1 MSILSKNRI
10 KFLKSLQQKKIRK
23 EEKLFLA
30 EGEKIVVEIL
40 KSDAIISELYATDL
54 FLDKYQQLIQTK
66 KINIIEANAKD
77 LTQIGY
83 LQTNDFAAVLMPFLP
98 EKKIIPDNNSLTLV
112 LDTIQDAGNFGT
124 IIRIA
129 DWFGVQGIVCSLD
142 TVDLYNS
149 KVLAASMA
157 SFLRIPI
164 IYQSIEDFL
173 VINKTIDIF
182 GAILDGDSLYQTQKK
197 MRGILVVGNES
208 KGISK
213 EIEAFIPNK
222 IMIPRFGEAE
232 SLNVGIAT
240 AIFCNHWREKI

>member
-40 KSDAIISELYATDL
+40 KSDAIITELYATDL
-54 FLDKYQQLIQTK
+54 FLDKYQQLLQTK

-83 LQTNDFAAVLMPFLP
+83 LQTNDFAAILMPFLP

-129 DWFGVQGIVCSLD
+129 DWFGIQGIVCSLD

-164 IYQSIEDFL
+164 IYQSIEEFL
-173 VINKTIDIF
+173 VTNKTIDIF
-182 GAILDGDSLYQTQKK
+182 GAILDGESLYQTKKK
-197 MRGILVVGNES
+197 MCGILVVGNES

-213 EIEAFIPNK
+213 EIEALIPNK

>member
-1 MSILSKNRI
+1 MLSKNKI

-23 EEKLFLA
+23 EERCFLA

-40 KSDAIISELYATDL
+40 QSKVEITELYASNI
-54 FLDKYQQLIQTK
+54 FINKYENLIKQK
-66 KINIIEANAKD
+66 NITILEANNQD
-77 LTQIGY
+77 LSQIGY
-83 LQTNDFAAVLMPFLP
+83 LQTNDFASILMPFLP
-98 EKKIIPDNNSLTLV
+98 EKKIIPQLKTLTIV
-112 LDTIQDAGNFGT
+112 LDNIQDAGNFGT

-164 IYQSIEDFL
+164 IYQPIKNFL
-173 VINKTIDIF
+173 EEYKNISTF
-182 GAILDGDSLYQTQKK
+182 GAILEGENLYQMQTKIN
-197 MRGILVVGNES
+197 GILVMGNES
-208 KGISK
+208 KGIST
-213 EIEAFIPNK
+213 EISNLISHK

-240 AIFCNHWREKI
+240 AIFCNYWREKE